1 MNVWR
6 DAQDC
11 QLRGDNLC
19 MRYFAVLIVCLT
31 LPGVSLA
38 MCRDRNAWAASNEL
52 AQSFF
57 KEAEVF
63 KPARVLKVHH
73 PSKRKEVASYIKTG
87 KRRYSIFTL
96 VDSDCQAVFRKRT
109 RQGD

>member
-1 MNVWR
+1 MK
-6 DAQDC
+6 
-11 QLRGDNLC
+11 
-19 MRYFAVLIVCLT
+19 YFLLLMVCLT
-31 LPGVSLA
+31 ASLPVTA
-38 MCRDRNAWAASNEL
+38 MCRDRDAWAAGDTL

-57 KEAEVF
+57 KESEVF
-63 KPARVLKVHH
+63 KRARVLKVHH

-96 VDSDCQAVFRKRT
+96 VDQNCQAVFRKRT